1 MDLPSVSG
9 RATGRCSGTDHGHA
23 GRGKCQGSAKAGS
36 ARGSPS
42 PKWLAAAIER
52 WFVEHAR
59 DLPWRRKRS
68 GYRALVSECMLQ
80 QTQVSR
86 VIERFEAFVARWP
99 TAAALAAAT
108 EGEVLAMWQGLGYYR
123 RARRLHEA
131 AKDCVARFGGRVPA
145 RAGELVTLPGVGR
158 YTAGAV
164 ASIVHGERAAI
175 VDGNV
180 ARVLL
185 RVHGRAVDPAAR
197 STQDWLW
204 LTAQEL
210 VERASNPA
218 TLNEGLMELGAL
230 TCTPR
235 APRCDACPWRTRC
248 IAHRDGAV
256 DRVPAIAPKAAR
268 PTVHW
273 ETVVMRDARGLVLE
287 QRSDRGLW
295 AGLWQ
300 SPTIE
305 HTTADSVGAFDP
317 HAAWPGVRGLVEA
330 GAFTVV
336 TSPRRVHFRVWVA
349 KAPPRIARGWHRV
362 PDDALAAHAMS
373 NAMRRVLETAAC
385 VRPTAGAR
393 ATRSR
398 AAGDSRRTPAPAAA
412 ARPAARGRS
421 SGRSRREG

>member
-1 MDLPSVSG
+1 
-9 RATGRCSGTDHGHA
+9 
-23 GRGKCQGSAKAGS
+23 
-36 ARGSPS
+36 
-42 PKWLAAAIER
+42 
-52 WFVEHAR
+52 
-59 DLPWRRKRS
+59 
-68 GYRALVSECMLQ
+68 MLQ

-99 TAAALAAAT
+99 TAPALAAAT

-145 RAGELVTLPGVGR
+145 RTCELVTLPGVGR

-197 STQDWLW
+197 STHDWLW
-204 LTAQEL
+204 STSQEL

-235 APRCDACPWRTRC
+235 APRCDTCPWRTRC

-256 DRVPAIAPKAAR
+256 DRIPAIAPKAAR

-287 QRSDRGLW
+287 QRSDQGLW

-305 HTTADSVGAFDP
+305 HATADSVGAFEP
-317 HAAWPGVRGLVEA
+317 HAAWPGVHGIVEA

-385 VRPTAGAR
+385 VKPTAGAR

-398 AAGDSRRTPAPAAA
+398 AAGDSRRTPVPAAA
-412 ARPAARGRS
+412 VRPATRGRS
-421 SGRSRREG
+421 SGRFRREG

>member
-1 MDLPSVSG
+1 
-9 RATGRCSGTDHGHA
+9 
-23 GRGKCQGSAKAGS
+23 
-36 ARGSPS
+36 
-42 PKWLAAAIER
+42 
-52 WFVEHAR
+52 
-59 DLPWRRKRS
+59 
-68 GYRALVSECMLQ
+68 
-80 QTQVSR
+80 
-86 VIERFEAFVARWP
+86 
-99 TAAALAAAT
+99 
-108 EGEVLAMWQGLGYYR
+108 YR

-131 AKDCVARFGGRVPA
+131 AKACVARFGGRVPE
-145 RAGELVTLPGVGR
+145 RADELVSLPGVGR

-185 RVHGRAVDPAAR
+185 RVHGRPLDPAGR
-197 STQDWLW
+197 STRDWLW
-204 LTAQEL
+204 STAQDL
-210 VERASNPA
+210 VERASSPSA
-218 TLNEGLMELGAL
+218 LNEGLMELGAL

-235 APRCDACPWRTRC
+235 APRCDACPWRSRC
-248 IAHRDGAV
+248 IAHRDGSI
-256 DRVPAIAPKAAR
+256 DRIPAIAPKAAK

-273 ETVVMRDARGLVLE
+273 DTLVMRDARGIVLE
-287 QRSDRGLW
+287 QRSERGLW

-305 HTTADSVGAFDP
+305 HATADSVDAFEP
-317 HAAWPGVRGLVEA
+317 HAAWPRVRGIVEA
-330 GAFTVV
+330 GTFTVV

-362 PDDALAAHAMS
+362 PDDALPAHAMS
-373 NAMRRVLETAAC
+373 NAMRRVLETASC

-393 ATRSR
+393 ATRLR
-398 AAGDSRRTPAPAAA
+398 AASDSRRTPAPGAA

>member
-1 MDLPSVSG
+1 
-9 RATGRCSGTDHGHA
+9 
-23 GRGKCQGSAKAGS
+23 
-36 ARGSPS
+36 
-42 PKWLAAAIER
+42 
-52 WFVEHAR
+52 
-59 DLPWRRKRS
+59 
-68 GYRALVSECMLQ
+68 MLQ

-99 TAAALAAAT
+99 TATALAAAT
-108 EGEVLAMWQGLGYYR
+108 DDEVLAMWQGLGYYR

-131 AKDCVARFGGRVPA
+131 AKACVARFDGTVPA
-145 RAGELVTLPGVGR
+145 LAAELVTLPGVGR
-158 YTAGAV
+158 YTAGAI

-185 RVHGRAVDPAAR
+185 RVHGRTVDPAQR

-204 LTAQEL
+204 STAQNL
-210 VERASNPA
+210 VEHASSSSA
-218 TLNEGLMELGAL
+218 VNEGLMELGAL

-235 APRCDACPWRTRC
+235 APRCESCPWRTRC

-256 DRVPAIAPKAAR
+256 DRIPAIASKTAR

-273 ETVVMRDARGLVLE
+273 ETLVMRDRRGLVVE
-287 QRSDRGLW
+287 RRGDRGLW

-305 HTTADSVGAFDP
+305 KTTAGAAASFDP
-317 HAAWPGVRGLVEA
+317 AAAWPGVRGIVEA

-349 KAPPRIARGWHRV
+349 KAPRRMPGGWHV
-362 PDDALAAHAMS
+362 VAPDALSAHAMS
-373 NAMRRVLETAAC
+373 NAMRRVLETASC

-393 ATRSR
+393 AARSR

-412 ARPAARGRS
+412 ARPGARGRS
-421 SGRSRREG
+421 SGRSRRGG